1 MIADSTSVI
10 QETPAAEAQTAPGAW
25 QQLWLR
31 LRGVTPAALVRFV
44 LGLVA
49 LAVIG
54 WLVWSTWIVLTPF
67 LAGGVIAYTVLPLV
81 NRLDR
86 FLPRL
91 IAILLALSLVAGL
104 VILFFALLVP
114 IVGQQI
120 YAAYLALPGLEEIRA
135 YVSRLDQYLAT
146 LPEPTQAVVANLRA
160 QAVAKV
166 QANAQTYLN
175 GLVNLVINT
184 TLGLVNTLGFI
195 LGFLVVPAWV
205 LMVLQDQRQAS
216 RAINRLLPDWLRAD
230 FWAVLRILDRAFGAF
245 LRGQLLTALVV
256 AGLTFLGLEL
266 LVRLMGLQNAL
277 RYQLLLAMIAGLTQL
292 IPSIGPFLGAIPA
305 VLIGLS
311 VSTQLGLL
319 IIVTYI
325 IVQQIVAYFVAP
337 RVERNVIDIHPALMI
352 MIVVALSQIGFWW
365 VLLATPITAITTNL
379 YRYVYGRFSDP
390 PRPAGLLPDEP
401 LPAVP
406 AQPAPEMVPLVYR
419 RGRAGRR
426 SA

>member
-1 MIADSTSVI
+1 MIADPMSVT
-10 QETPAAEAQTAPGAW
+10 QETPAAEAQPSTGAW

-31 LRGVTPAALVRFV
+31 LRGVTPDALVRFV
-44 LGLVA
+44 LSLGA
-49 LAVIG
+49 LAVLG
-54 WLVWSTWIVLTPF
+54 WLVWSAWIALTPF
-67 LAGGVIAYTVLPLV
+67 FMGSVIAYTVLPLV
-81 NRLDR
+81 NRLNR

-91 IAILLALSLVAGL
+91 IAVLLALSLVVGL

-114 IVGQQI
+114 IVGEQI

-146 LPEPTQAVVANLRA
+146 LPEPTQAVIANLRA
-160 QAVAKV
+160 QAMAKA
-166 QANAQTYLN
+166 QANAQAYL
-175 GLVNLVINT
+175 GELVNLVVSGV
-184 TLGLVNTLGFI
+184 LGVVNTIGFI

-205 LMVLQDQRQAS
+205 LMVLQDQRQAA
-216 RAINRLLPDWLRAD
+216 RALNRLLPDWLRAD
-230 FWAVLRILDRAFGAF
+230 FWAVLRILDGALGAF
-245 LRGQLLTALVV
+245 LRGQLLTAMVV

-277 RYQLLLAMIAGLTQL
+277 RYELLLAMIAGLTQL
-292 IPSIGPFLGAIPA
+292 IPNIGPFLGAIPA

-311 VSTQLGLL
+311 VSTRLGLL
-319 IIVTYI
+319 IIVVYV
-325 IVQQIVAYFVAP
+325 IVQQIVVSFVAP

-352 MIVVALSQIGFWW
+352 MIIVALSQIGFWW
-365 VLLATPITAITTNL
+365 VLLATPITAIIYNL
-379 YRYVYGRFSDP
+379 YRYVYGRFSEP

-401 LPAVP
+401 LPAAP

-419 RGRAGRR
+419 RGRARRR

>member
-1 MIADSTSVI
+1 MIADPMSVI
-10 QETPAAEAQTAPGAW
+10 QETPAAEAQAAPGAW

-31 LRGVTPAALVRFV
+31 LRGVTPAALVRFGLS
-44 LGLVA
+44 LGA
-49 LAVIG
+49 LAVLG

-67 LAGGVIAYTVLPLV
+67 LVGGVIAYTVLPLV

-91 IAILLALSLVAGL
+91 VAILLVLSLVAGL
-104 VILFFALLVP
+104 VILFLALFVP
-114 IVGQQI
+114 ILGQQI
-120 YAAYLALPGLEEIRA
+120 YAAYLAMPGLEEIRA
-135 YVSRLDQYLAT
+135 YASRLDQYLAT

-166 QANAQTYLN
+166 QANAQTYLS
-175 GLVNLVINT
+175 GLVNLVMNAA
-184 TLGLVNTLGFI
+184 LGLVNTIGFI

-305 VLIGLS
+305 VLIGFS

-337 RVERNVIDIHPALMI
+337 RVERNVLDAHPALMI
-352 MIVVALSQIGFWW
+352 MIVVALSQFGFWW
-365 VLLATPITAITTNL
+365 VLLATPITAITYNL
-379 YRYVYGRFSDP
+379 YRYIYGRFSDP

-401 LPAVP
+401 LPAAP
-406 AQPAPEMVPLVYR
+406 AQPTPEMVPLVYR
-419 RGRAGRR
+419 RGR